1 MKEPL
6 EVRIGRRLQ
15 ETGLPGVSFAVVTEN
30 NLACCKAIGS
40 ADKATGEL
48 LTNRHLLQACSISK
62 FVAAI
67 IALRVAERYKVDIDA
82 DINNYLT
89 SWHMPHTRGDEG
101 EVNTKADAGLRGGSK
116 LKPVSLRSLLC
127 HQAGLLD
134 PDDSF
139 DSLAPGEIVPTL
151 LEILSGQTRLL
162 PQPVVPVSTPYESFA
177 YSDAGYC
184 VIEQVLQDI
193 TGKGFPQLAEELLF
207 NPLGLEAS
215 ECRFEQPLRPLR
227 PLQPPQPRQPRPQA
241 SPPLQPHQLDSTV
254 MQIAAKGHT
263 PSGEVLA
270 IGEPVYPYLAAA
282 GLWCTASAYARVLL
296 EVIQAAEDQGKVL
309 TPALVK
315 DLFAE
320 PGARYI
326 GLGNFSSG
334 LAKSPFVYALG
345 WGKGFQCEFR
355 LWLEEA
361 SGCIVMINA
370 NPGMEQSESLVGEIT
385 ALLMEEFKLGH

>member
-6 EVRIGRRLQ
+6 KVLIERRLQ

-30 NLACCKAIGS
+30 NLACCEAIGL
-40 ADKATGEL
+40 ADKATGER

-67 IALRVAERYKVDIDA
+67 IALCVADRYKIDMDA

-89 SWHMPHTRGDEG
+89 SWHMPHTRRDGG
-101 EVNTKADAGLRGGSK
+101 EVDAGAGTGIGGSK
-116 LKPVSLRSLLC
+116 PKPVSLRSLLC

-134 PDDSF
+134 PDNSF
-139 DSLAPGEIVPTL
+139 DSLAPGETAPTL
-151 LEILSGQTRLL
+151 LEIVSGQTRLL
-162 PQPVVPVSTPYESFA
+162 PQPVVPVCAPYESFA

-193 TGKGFPQLAEELLF
+193 TGIGFSHLAEELLF
-207 NPLGLEAS
+207 SPLSLGAS
-215 ECRFEQPLRPLR
+215 ECRFEQPLRSLPLHH
-227 PLQPPQPRQPRPQA
+227 PDSA
-241 SPPLQPHQLDSTV
+241 SIQ
-254 MQIAAKGHT
+254 QIAAKGHT
-263 PSGEVLA
+263 PRGEVLA
-270 IGEPVYPYLAAA
+270 VGEPVYPYLAAA
-282 GLWCTASAYARVLL
+282 GLWCTASAYAQILL
-296 EVIQAAEDQGKVL
+296 EVIRATEDRGKVL

-315 DLFAE
+315 DLLTE
-320 PGARYI
+320 PDARYI
-326 GLGNFSSG
+326 NLGNFSSG
-334 LAKSPFVYALG
+334 LAKNPFVYALG

-385 ALLMEEFKLGH
+385 ALLMEEFGLGR